1 MKKFILFA
9 AFMISLLFVA
19 CEKDGPETGNDDGQ
33 KTEKTV
39 YVNFNAKWLDYSSEN
54 EEDVEKEFT
63 SGSEIGIYAWTGT
76 YNPDDMLKKNAKW
89 ALSAEAGVWIPSTE
103 NDSVKWDK
111 DNTPHYFVGVCPP
124 KEIADIRTM
133 NFSSED
139 EGIMIARILGE
150 DAVKPSVDTVQM
162 SFRHLLAKV
171 NVKFV
176 KGDGFED
183 KEIAITKVYFQ
194 NAGSQGFL
202 DLVTMKLYVEDPGEL
217 EFIEQEDDTYS
228 LSVVPQKI
236 SGLYVKATVN
246 GDADT
251 FVYNGSLDYKS
262 GVNYMLTFTITKDA
276 LVLDSINMEEWSDG
290 DDGNGMVAEPDTE
303 TESEN

>member
-1 MKKFILFA
+1 MLNGWTIHPRTKKRLRKNIL
-9 AFMISLLFVA
+9 
-19 CEKDGPETGNDDGQ
+19 Q
-33 KTEKTV
+33 
-39 YVNFNAKWLDYSSEN
+39 
-54 EEDVEKEFT
+54 
-63 SGSEIGIYAWTGT
+63 GSEIGIYAWTGT

-89 ALSAEAGVWIPSTE
+89 TLSAEAGAWIPSTE

-111 DNTPHYFVGVCPP
+111 DNTPHYFVGVYPP

-139 EGIMIARILGE
+139 EGLMIARILGE
-150 DAVKPSVDTVQM
+150 DAVKPSADTVQM

-176 KGDGFED
+176 EGEGFEGKSIEI
-183 KEIAITKVYFQ
+183 KEVYFD

-202 DLVTMKLYVEDPGEL
+202 DLVTMKLYVEEPDEL
-217 EFIEQEDDTYS
+217 LFTKQSDDSYS

-236 SGLYVKATVN
+236 SGLYMEATVG

-262 GVNYMLTFTITKDA
+262 GVNYMLTFTITKDG
-276 LVLDSINMEEWSDG
+276 LVLDSINIEEWSDG
-290 DDGNGMVAEPDTE
+290 GEGNGMVAEPDSE
-303 TESEN
+303 TQS